1 MMKMVLYQIPQEVIR
16 MTTEAFEKELRK
28 LQDTLELTEEQIQEA
43 IKMHKRIK
51 SGEVSIKKIEIGEL

>member
-1 MMKMVLYQIPQEVIR
+1 